1 MKRRMIQNQYYPQI
15 PNNNY
20 VMPQYQNYQMQQP
33 TRQDQLNQVFN
44 NTYTYTFVQN
54 RGEAERWPVAP
65 GSLLVF
71 ADQNGMYYYTKSL
84 SFTPNDKP
92 VFSVFKREDCVE
104 SVNNNPNSQIDQN
117 PLKEELDKYQNS
129 TKLEMDNLRSSL
141 NELKDLITQNSK
153 PNFNSK
159 KGGNRQ

>member
-1 MKRRMIQNQYYPQI
+1 MKKKMLQNQYYPQI

-20 VMPQYQNYQMQQP
+20 MMPQYQNYQQQP

-104 SVNNNPNSQIDQN
+104 STSTNQTSIEQN
-117 PLKEELDKYQNS
+117 PLKEELEKYQSS
-129 TKLEMDNLRSSL
+129 TKLEMDNLKSSIL
-141 NELKDLITQNSK
+141 ELKDLITQNSK
-153 PNFNSK
+153 PSFNPK
-159 KGGNRQ
+159 KGGNR

>member
-1 MKRRMIQNQYYPQI
+1 MNYPNQFYPQ
-15 PNNNY
+15 NNNF
-20 VMPQYQNYQMQQP
+20 MMSQYQNFQQQP

-84 SFTPNDKP
+84 GFAPNDKP

-104 SVNNNPNSQIDQN
+104 STSTNQTSIEQN
-117 PLKEELDKYQNS
+117 PLKEEFEKYQSSNR
-129 TKLEMDNLRSSL
+129 LEMDSLRSSIE
-141 NELKDLITQNSK
+141 ELKELINQNSK
-153 PNFNSK
+153 PNFNKNYNK
-159 KGGNRQ
+159 KGGRE

>member
-1 MKRRMIQNQYYPQI
+1 MNYPNQFYPQ
-15 PNNNY
+15 NNNF
-20 VMPQYQNYQMQQP
+20 MMSQYQNFQQQP

-84 SFTPNDKP
+84 GFAPNDKP

-104 SVNNNPNSQIDQN
+104 STSTNQTSIEQN
-117 PLKEELDKYQNS
+117 PLKEELEKYQSS
-129 TKLEMDNLRSSL
+129 TKLEMDSIRASIE
-141 NELKDLITQNSK
+141 ELKGLINQK
-153 PNFNSK
+153 PNFNKPYK
-159 KGGNRQ
+159 KGGKD

>member
-1 MKRRMIQNQYYPQI
+1 MNYPNQFYPQ
-15 PNNNY
+15 NNNY
-20 VMPQYQNYQMQQP
+20 MMPQYQNFQQQP

-84 SFTPNDKP
+84 SFNPNDKP

-104 SVNNNPNSQIDQN
+104 PVQQNVEPVEQN
-117 PLKEELDKYQNS
+117 PLKEELEKYQSS
-129 TKLEMDNLRSSL
+129 TKLEMDTLKTSIA
-141 NELKDLITQNSK
+141 ELKDLITQNSK
-153 PNFNSK
+153 PSFNPK
-159 KGGNRQ
+159 KGGNR

>member
-1 MKRRMIQNQYYPQI
+1 MNYPNQFYPQ
-15 PNNNY
+15 NNNFM
-20 VMPQYQNYQMQQP
+20 MPQYQNFQQQP

-84 SFTPNDKP
+84 GFAPNDKP
-92 VFSVFKREDCVE
+92 VFSVFKREGCVE
-104 SVNNNPNSQIDQN
+104 QSQTTETVEQN
-117 PLKEELDKYQNS
+117 PLKEEFEKYQNS

-141 NELKDLITQNSK
+141 NEIKDLITQNSK
-153 PNFNSK
+153 PSFNPK
-159 KGGNRQ
+159 KGGNR

>member
-1 MKRRMIQNQYYPQI
+1 MNYPNQFYPQ
-15 PNNNY
+15 NNNFM
-20 VMPQYQNYQMQQP
+20 MPQYQNFQQQP

-104 SVNNNPNSQIDQN
+104 STSTNQTSIEQN
-117 PLKEELDKYQNS
+117 PLKDEFEKYQNS
-129 TKLEMDNLRSSL
+129 TKLEIDNLRSSIE
-141 NELKDLITQNSK
+141 ELKELINQK
-153 PNFNSK
+153 PSFNNGNNKPYK
-159 KGGNRQ
+159 KGGRD

>member
-1 MKRRMIQNQYYPQI
+1 MTKRMLQNQYYPQI

-20 VMPQYQNYQMQQP
+20 MMPQYQNFQQQP

-71 ADQNGMYYYTKSL
+71 ADQNGMFYYTKSL
-84 SFTPNDKP
+84 SFNPNDKP

-104 SVNNNPNSQIDQN
+104 STSINQTSIEQN
-117 PLKEELDKYQNS
+117 PLKEELEKYQNS
-129 TKLEMDNLRSSL
+129 TKLEMDSLKSSL
-141 NELKDLITQNSK
+141 AELKDLITQNSK
-153 PNFNSK
+153 PNFNPK
-159 KGGNRQ
+159 KGGNR

>member
-1 MKRRMIQNQYYPQI
+1 M
-15 PNNNY
+15 
-20 VMPQYQNYQMQQP
+20 MPQYQNFQQQP

-104 SVNNNPNSQIDQN
+104 STSTNQTSIEQN
-117 PLKEELDKYQNS
+117 PLKEELEKYQSS
-129 TKLEMDNLRSSL
+129 TKLEMDTLKTSIA
-141 NELKDLITQNSK
+141 ELKDLITQK
-153 PNFNSK
+153 PNFNNGNNKPYK
-159 KGGNRQ
+159 KGGRD

>member
-1 MKRRMIQNQYYPQI
+1 MLQNQYYPQI

-20 VMPQYQNYQMQQP
+20 IPNQFPQYQMQQP

-54 RGEAERWPVAP
+54 RSEAERWPVAP

-84 SFTPNDKP
+84 GFAPNDKP

-104 SVNNNPNSQIDQN
+104 QTSTSQTSVEQN
-117 PLKEELDKYQNS
+117 PLKDELEKYQNS

-141 NELKDLITQNSK
+141 NELKELINQK
-153 PNFNSK
+153 PSFDSNHSR
-159 KGGNRQ
+159 KGGHNR

>member
-1 MKRRMIQNQYYPQI
+1 MKKMLQNQYYPQM

-20 VMPQYQNYQMQQP
+20 MMPQYQNYQIQQP

-54 RGEAERWPVAP
+54 RSEAERWPVAP

-104 SVNNNPNSQIDQN
+104 SVQQNAEQIEQN
-117 PLKEELDKYQNS
+117 PLKEEFEKYQNS

-141 NELKDLITQNSK
+141 NEIKDLITQNSK
-153 PNFNSK
+153 PNFNQQK
-159 KGGNRQ
+159 KGGNR

>member
-1 MKRRMIQNQYYPQI
+1 MNYPNQFYPQ
-15 PNNNY
+15 NNNY
-20 VMPQYQNYQMQQP
+20 MMPQYQNFQQQP

-84 SFTPNDKP
+84 GFAPNDKP

-104 SVNNNPNSQIDQN
+104 PVQQNVESVEQN
-117 PLKEELDKYQNS
+117 PLKEELEKYQSS
-129 TKLEMDNLRSSL
+129 TKLEMDSLKSSIL
-141 NELKDLITQNSK
+141 ELKDLITQNSK
-153 PNFNSK
+153 PNFNKNYK
-159 KGGNRQ
+159 KGGRE

>member
-1 MKRRMIQNQYYPQI
+1 MLPNQYYPQI

-20 VMPQYQNYQMQQP
+20 GFNQYQNFQQP

-44 NTYTYTFVQN
+44 NTYNYTFVHN
-54 RGEAERWPVAP
+54 RSEAEQWPVAP

-84 SFTPNDKP
+84 GFAPNDKP

-104 SVNNNPNSQIDQN
+104 QTSQNQIPVEQN
-117 PLKEELDKYQNS
+117 PLKDELEKYQNS
-129 TKLEMDNLRSSL
+129 TKLEMDNLKSSIE
-141 NELKDLITQNSK
+141 ELKDLITQNSK
-153 PNFNSK
+153 PSFNQQK
-159 KGGNRQ
+159 KGGNR

>member
-1 MKRRMIQNQYYPQI
+1 M

-20 VMPQYQNYQMQQP
+20 LMPQYQNFQQP

-44 NTYTYTFVQN
+44 NTYNYTFVHN
-54 RGEAERWPVAP
+54 RSEAEQWPVAP

-84 SFTPNDKP
+84 GFAPNDKP

-104 SVNNNPNSQIDQN
+104 QTSQNQVSVEQN
-117 PLKEELDKYQNS
+117 PLKDELEKYQNS
-129 TKLEMDNLRSSL
+129 TKLEMDNLKSSIE
-141 NELKDLITQNSK
+141 ELKDLITQNSK
-153 PNFNSK
+153 PSFNQQK
-159 KGGNRQ
+159 KGGNR

>member
-1 MKRRMIQNQYYPQI
+1 M

-20 VMPQYQNYQMQQP
+20 GFNQYQNFQQP

-44 NTYTYTFVQN
+44 NTYNYTFVHN
-54 RGEAERWPVAP
+54 RSEAEQWPVAP

-84 SFTPNDKP
+84 GFAPNDKP

-104 SVNNNPNSQIDQN
+104 QTSQNQIPVEQN
-117 PLKEELDKYQNS
+117 PLRDELEKYKNS
-129 TKLEMDNLRSSL
+129 TKLEMDNLKSSIE
-141 NELKDLITQNSK
+141 ELKDLITQNSK
-153 PNFNSK
+153 PSFNQQK
-159 KGGNRQ
+159 KGGNR

>member
-1 MKRRMIQNQYYPQI
+1 MLQNQYYPQI

-20 VMPQYQNYQMQQP
+20 MMPQYQNFQQQP

-104 SVNNNPNSQIDQN
+104 STSTNQTSIEQN
-117 PLKEELDKYQNS
+117 PLKEELEKYQSS
-129 TKLEMDNLRSSL
+129 TKLEMDNLKSSIL
-141 NELKDLITQNSK
+141 ELKDLITQNSK
-153 PNFNSK
+153 PNFNPK
-159 KGGNRQ
+159 KGGNR